1 MPAIAYLL
9 LQLVPLDRPYANG
22 LLLLALA
29 PCAPFAPAMVR
40 VARGDPAYMAAFM
53 MLSAGA
59 TVVLMPVMVPL
70 MIRGFAADPVAI
82 ARPLLLF
89 VLLPLALGMTI
100 NAASERVAKR
110 ARGSVALI
118 THVTGVLLLVV
129 IAVIHGGG
137 VIDAVGSFAI
147 ATQVVFI
154 GAVSVTAHLFGTGL
168 PPEQR
173 SVLTLGVSSRNL
185 GAALVPLATIDPDP
199 RAVVMIAIAAPVT
212 LVLSAVT
219 ARWLARRNRALS
231 VAFTAGSA

>member
-1 MPAIAYLL
+1 
-9 LQLVPLDRPYANG
+9 
-22 LLLLALA
+22 
-29 PCAPFAPAMVR
+29 
-40 VARGDPAYMAAFM
+40 
-53 MLSAGA
+53 
-59 TVVLMPVMVPL
+59 
-70 MIRGFAADPVAI
+70 
-82 ARPLLLF
+82 
-89 VLLPLALGMTI
+89 MTI

-118 THVTGVLLLVV
+118 TNVTGVLLLVV